1 MRRGRL
7 TMWRFIALAGVS
19 AAVMAVGVAAP
30 ARATDGFLD
39 VRCEAYYGVHSLY
52 LLRAT
57 AHYEDQGRYRTWK
70 LFSFELSG
78 GIMRERHS
86 NVNFRLSEYGNVLH
100 TYQSPDTLEYNRFY
114 KVRPSPAPRTELII
128 GDDIRDHVENAEVF
142 FHAIFDVE
150 NNPDPECTASRRSR

>member
-7 TMWRFIALAGVS
+7 SIRRFIALAGTV
-19 AAVMAVGVAAP
+19 AAVVAVGVAAP

-57 AHYEDQGRYRTWK
+57 ARYEDLGRYRTWK
-70 LFSFELSG
+70 LFSFEVNG

-86 NVNFRLSEYGNVLH
+86 NVNFQLSEYGNVLY
-100 TYQSPDTLEYNRFY
+100 TYHSPDNLEYNRLY
-114 KVRPSPAPRTELII
+114 SVRPSPAPRTELII

-150 NNPDPECTASRRSR
+150 NNPDPECSASRRSR